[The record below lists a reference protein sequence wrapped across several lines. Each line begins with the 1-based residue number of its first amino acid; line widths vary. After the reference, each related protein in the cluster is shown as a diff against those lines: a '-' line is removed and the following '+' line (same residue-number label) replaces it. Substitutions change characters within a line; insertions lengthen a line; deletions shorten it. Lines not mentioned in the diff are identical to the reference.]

1 MATMQCNLENMISR
15 TIKDVI
21 SENKIYQNSEENI
34 KETANNTNNT
44 RGKLLDKDKLIL
56 IFYIGIDDLS
66 NEKAYDTLQDITQ
79 EIKGMFDESVKPIIM
94 PVRDSKQLKVEP
106 IYIQTISNN
115 EDKNHLV
122 EVINRLEEA
131 IQKLYDAQ
139 IA

>member
-1 MATMQCNLENMISR
+1 
-15 TIKDVI
+15 
-21 SENKIYQNSEENI
+21 
-34 KETANNTNNT
+34 
-44 RGKLLDKDKLIL
+44 
-56 IFYIGIDDLS
+56 
-66 NEKAYDTLQDITQ
+66 
-79 EIKGMFDESVKPIIM
+79 MFDESVKPIIM